1 MNVFISNKYTAWYM
15 SIVSNPTNEGYVE
28 NHHIIPRS
36 MGGEETVSLSAR
48 QHFICHWLLTKM
60 VKKPI
65 DQARM
70 DNAFAMMCFKD
81 RYGYRYIN
89 SYAYSMC
96 REKIAPEIGRRV
108 GLWNKGK
115 PKSDEWKKN
124 ASAAMKGKHKG
135 KKFCNK
141 DGVTRR
147 VPLEEYGQ
155 LLKEGWVPGR
165 ILTPEGVQ
173 RCKKNGYRQRA
184 NLEKSPSR
192 IISRQRMG

>member
-1 MNVFISNKYTAWYM
+1 MNSMNVFISNKYTAWYM

-28 NHHIIPRS
+28 NHHIVPRS

-60 VKKPI
+60 TRGNDRLKMI
-65 DQARM
+65 S
-70 DNAFAMMCFKD
+70 AFSKMCFQD

-89 SYAYSMC
+89 SYGYKEC
-96 REKIAPEIGRRV
+96 RDTLMPEIGRRV

-115 PKSDEWKKN
+115 AKSDEWKKN
-124 ASAAMKGKHKG
+124 AGAAMKGKHKG

-147 VPLEEYGQ
+147 VPLEEYNQ

-165 ILTPEGVQ
+165 CFTKETMELFRKKGLEGRNKQ
-173 RCKKNGYRQRA
+173 LGR
-184 NLEKSPSR
+184 
-192 IISRQRMG
+192 